1 MRGSQLQLFGS
12 PSRAAEA
19 VAAAPCPP
27 ELAALGR
34 RLPAAIRLGTSSWS
48 FPGWAGIV
56 FQGRFA
62 RSRLAREGLAAYA
75 RHPLL
80 RTVGL
85 DRTYYAP
92 LEAEEFA
99 AYSAQVPEDFRF
111 LVKAPEALV
120 LARHPD
126 HPREGAR
133 RGRPNPFFFDAAWAT
148 DVLLGPLQDGLG
160 PRAGPVVFQLPQQPR
175 DALGPPEVFAA
186 RLHEF
191 LRGLPRG
198 LRYAVELR
206 DEGLFGSAYAAALA
220 DTGVCHCVNVHPR
233 MPSPARQR
241 EIVPAAPGA
250 PLVVRWM
257 LGAGLR
263 YEAARQRY
271 APFDRVIDP
280 DRTVRRELAAL
291 CADTLQ
297 AGGEAT
303 VVVNNKAEGSAPL
316 SAFALAQDIAERL
329 DP

>member
-1 MRGSQLQLFGS
+1 MRSAQLQLFGS
-12 PSRAAEA
+12 ASREAET
-19 VAAAPCPP
+19 VEAAPCPP
-27 ELAALGR
+27 ELAAVGR
-34 RLPAAIRLGTSSWS
+34 RLPAGMRLGTSSWS

-56 FQGRFA
+56 FQGRFLQA
-62 RSRLAREGLAAYA
+62 RLAREGLVAYA

-92 LEAEEFA
+92 LGAEEYA
-99 AYSAQVPEDFRF
+99 AYAAQVPEDFRF
-111 LVKAPEALV
+111 LVKVPEALV
-120 LARHPD
+120 RARHRD

-133 RGRPNPFFFDAAWAT
+133 RGQPNPLFFDAAWAT
-148 DVLLGPLQDGLG
+148 DVLLGPLQEGLG

-175 DALGPPEVFAA
+175 DGLGPPEVFAA

-191 LRGLPRG
+191 LGGLPRG
-198 LRYAVELR
+198 LLYAVELR
-206 DEGLFGSAYAAALA
+206 DERLFGSAYAAALA

-241 EIVPAAPGA
+241 EVVPAAAGA

-280 DRTVRRELAAL
+280 DRNARRELAAL
-291 CADTLQ
+291 CADTLR

-316 SAFALAQDIAERL
+316 SAFALAQEIAGRL
-329 DP
+329 GP